1 MTKIIHVSGTRKTAT
16 ARATLSPGRGVI
28 RFNGHLASLLHHP
41 ISREK
46 ILEPIQLAG
55 EAAHRVDIDLNVHGG
70 GFNSQSEASRV
81 AISRALVAFDKKLEK
96 RFLEYDR
103 HLLVPDVRL
112 KETHKPNR
120 HGKARAKVQKSYR

>member
-28 RFNGHLASLLHHP
+28 RFNGRLVSLLHHP
-41 ISREK
+41 ICRDK
-46 ILEPIQLAG
+46 ILEPIHLAG
-55 EAAHRVDIDLNVHGG
+55 EAAQRVDINLNVHGG
-70 GFNSQSEASRV
+70 GFNSQAEASRV
-81 AISRALVAFDKKLEK
+81 AISRALVSYDKKLEK